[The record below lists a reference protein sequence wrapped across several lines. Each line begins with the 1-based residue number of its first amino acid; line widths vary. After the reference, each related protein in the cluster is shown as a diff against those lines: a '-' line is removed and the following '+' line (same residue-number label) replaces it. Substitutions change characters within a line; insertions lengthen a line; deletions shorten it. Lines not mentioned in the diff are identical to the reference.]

1 MDTIVEIRARTP
13 IWTACARPSAFFPYG
28 HWPMWAERP
37 TAEEADGPFDRIRPD
52 ALLASMRWW
61 FDAAMRAL
69 DQRVCDAPDGV
80 RCGECV
86 ACRTFARVAAT
97 VTVDAT
103 EPIPAGIMVAERTRG
118 WGWATPPARVGAFRL
133 RLSGD
138 DVAVARLAALLA
150 LLERI
155 GGIGMRL
162 PEGYGAYAI
171 IADGDPLDA
180 VIATA
185 SWPPPAARR
194 RRVAADVLPDL
205 RDVVIAR
212 CVIRPRVPGWWT
224 GLAPIIPAARRVQP
238 LVQRGMAPVASAV
251 HAALERRTDLR
262 RPARHAVFG
271 ALPPAARPARVAV
284 TWAFRD
290 DPPSDPAAPWRGP
303 WRVHAAVWTGG
314 LSAAVRARVESAVAD
329 PSLWAAALGDNA
341 DVEVGV
347 ARLDDADSV
356 IQALRGG
363 APGAP

>member
-1 MDTIVEIRARTP
+1 MIDGIPGGIVDGKPPHDGGKSQTGAAGRRRKEETMDIELEIRARTP
-13 IWTACARPSAFFPYG
+13 IWTACARPSAFVPSG
-28 HWPMWAERP
+28 HWPMWTDRP

-52 ALLASMRWW
+52 ALLASMRWR

-69 DQRVCDAPDGV
+69 DQRVCDTPNGV
-80 RCGECV
+80 RCG
-86 ACRTFARVAAT
+86 AC
-97 VTVDAT
+97 
-103 EPIPAGIMVAERTRG
+103 
-118 WGWATPPARVGAFRL
+118 
-133 RLSGD
+133 
-138 DVAVARLAALLA
+138 VARLAALLA

-171 IADGDPLDA
+171 ADGGPLDA

-185 SWPPPAARR
+185 SWPSPAARR

-238 LVQRGMAPVASAV
+238 LAPGGMAPAATAV

-262 RPARHAVFG
+262 RPARRAVFG
-271 ALPPAARPARVAV
+271 ALPPAARRARVAAP
-284 TWAFRD
+284 WAFRD
-290 DPPSDPAAPWRGP
+290 DPPDDPAAPWRGP
-303 WRVHAAVWTGG
+303 WRAHAAVWTGG

-329 PSLWAAALGDNA
+329 PSLWGAALGDNA
-341 DVEVGV
+341 DGEVSV
-347 ARLDDADSV
+347 ARLDDADGV